1 MSYETPEK
9 KKEVTFIE
17 SRIIRGTSYT
27 VRAGIQEAPNHSDW
41 YSCWIDLPMGADGFT
56 TYIPGGV
63 YMDRTRAI
71 HAADA
76 MAQGFLSVFN
86 LQKDLLDKADSDD

>member
-1 MSYETPEK
+1 MTTHEQPEK

-17 SRIIRGTSYT
+17 SRIIRGTDFT
-27 VRAGIQEAPNHSDW
+27 VRAGVQEAPSHSDW
-41 YSCWIDLPMGADGFT
+41 YSCWIDLPMHNGWT
-56 TYIPGGV
+56 TYMPGGV

-76 MAQGFLSVFN
+76 MAKGFLSVFD
-86 LQKDLLDKADSDD
+86 LQQDLLDKSDEDD